1 MENYTLKDNEIILYR
16 GEAVLMPDGK
26 TDGKN
31 AVTSDLLL
39 TNHNI
44 VISIKKRK
52 LMRTMTETFVYSL
65 SDVKV
70 YDEKVQVIRRKDTV
84 DIYLKDCELFL
95 GFAKEK
101 EAKQFCDNAIR
112 EISGE
117 SKFVRSVKKTRK
129 VIKETNEALDI
140 DIVEIAKT
148 TASVACDVTANLGTV
163 KGAGF
168 GTRMISSVANTL
180 RGNSKKNKTELLTT
194 SNSNENSDN
203 PEECDT

>member
-16 GEAVLMPDGK
+16 GETVLMPDGK